1 MFLMKAK
8 NNFLF
13 LRKIEKR
20 MINQTNLFFTGL
32 LCYIIKNEI
41 KNIKGETMKN
51 LMIYNP
57 VKIHFGAGEI
67 ENAGRLAKTLGKKAV
82 IVTGKNSTKKTGL
95 LDRTIKLLEKEGVK
109 SVVYAGITPN
119 PKNTEVEEASALA
132 VKEGCDFVIGLGGGS
147 AMDAAKG
154 VAVVAGSGGKLWDYI
169 GLPGKK
175 PKDIGKSLPIMLIP
189 TRSATGSEG
198 NPAAVFS
205 NPVLNQKAAIYNPDK
220 IFPAISIVD
229 PDLTLS
235 VPPKQTA
242 EGIID
247 VIMHVLEEYLTGE
260 TDCDM
265 QDRFTEGII
274 LTCMEE
280 GRRVMKNPGDKHA
293 RAQIALSS
301 TVALQGLPNSG
312 RAGAWVVH
320 PLEHAV
326 TAYFDNIALGA
337 GIAAILPSYLKYL
350 GEVKPDKVHQLADR
364 LFDAPKDVKGELK
377 IAFCIENFRKFITDI
392 GLSDNFKDLN
402 IGMENMEKFADKV
415 IEVGGLPWKLDR
427 PRLVQ
432 IFKGAF

>member
-1 MFLMKAK
+1 
-8 NNFLF
+8 
-13 LRKIEKR
+13 
-20 MINQTNLFFTGL
+20 
-32 LCYIIKNEI
+32 
-41 KNIKGETMKN
+41 MKN
-51 LMIYNP
+51 LTIYNP

-67 ENAGRLAKTLGKKAV
+67 GNTGVLAKTLGKKA
-82 IVTGKNSTKKTGL
+82 IIITGKNSTKKTGL
-95 LDRTIKLLEKEGVK
+95 LEKVIKLLEKENIK
-109 SVVYAGITPN
+109 AIVYAGITPN

-132 VKEGCDFVIGLGGGS
+132 VKENCDFVIGLGGGS

-154 VAVVAGSGGKLWDYI
+154 VSVVAGSGGKLWDYI
-169 GLPGKK
+169 GTPVKQAK
-175 PKDIGKSLPIMLIP
+175 VIGKVLPIMLIP
-189 TRSATGSEG
+189 TLSATGSEG
-198 NPAAVFS
+198 NPAAVFT
-205 NPVLNQKAAIYNPDK
+205 NPELNQKAAIYNPDK
-220 IFPAISIVD
+220 IYPKISIVD

-260 TDCDM
+260 IDCDM

-274 LTCMEE
+274 LTCMEA
-280 GRRVMKNPGDKHA
+280 GKKVIKNPNDKHA

-326 TAYFDNIALGA
+326 TAYFDHIAHGA

-350 GEVKPDKVHQLADR
+350 GEVKADKLLQLADR
-364 LFDAPKDVKGELK
+364 VFNVPKEVTGELR
-377 IAFCIENFRKFITDI
+377 IGVCIETLRQFIIDM
-392 GLSDNFKDLN
+392 GLKDNFEELGVK
-402 IGMENMEKFADKV
+402 MEDMEKITDKV

-427 PRLVQ
+427 PRLLQ
-432 IFKGAF
+432 IFKDAY

>member
-1 MFLMKAK
+1 
-8 NNFLF
+8 
-13 LRKIEKR
+13 
-20 MINQTNLFFTGL
+20 
-32 LCYIIKNEI
+32 
-41 KNIKGETMKN
+41 MKN

-57 VKIHFGAGEI
+57 VQIYFGAGEI
-67 ENAGRLAKTLGKKAV
+67 ENAGHLAKTLGKKAV

-95 LDRTIKLLEKEGVK
+95 LDKVVKLLDAQGVK
-109 SVVYAGITPN
+109 AVVYAGITPN
-119 PKNTEVEEASALA
+119 PKNTEVEEASSLA

-169 GLPGKK
+169 GTPSKK
-175 PKDIGKSLPIMLIP
+175 PNEIGKVLPIMLVP
-189 TRSATGSEG
+189 TLSATGSEG
-198 NPAAVFS
+198 NPAAVFT
-205 NPVLNQKAAIYNPDK
+205 NPQLNQKAAIYNPAK
-220 IFPAISIVD
+220 IYPKISIVD

-235 VPPKQTA
+235 VPPRQTA

-260 TDCDM
+260 ADCDM

-274 LTCMEE
+274 LTCMEA
-280 GRRVMKNPGDKHA
+280 GLKVMKNPNDKLS

-326 TAYFDNIALGA
+326 TAYFDNIAHGA

-350 GEVKPDKVHQLADR
+350 GEVKSDKVLQLADR
-364 LFDAPKDVKGELK
+364 VFNVPAEVKGELR
-377 IAFCIENFRKFITDI
+377 IAVCIENMRKFITDI
-392 GLSDNFKDLN
+392 GLKDNFEELGIK
-402 IGMENMEKFADKV
+402 MENMEKFADKV

-427 PRLVQ
+427 ARLVQ
-432 IFKGAF
+432 VYKDAY